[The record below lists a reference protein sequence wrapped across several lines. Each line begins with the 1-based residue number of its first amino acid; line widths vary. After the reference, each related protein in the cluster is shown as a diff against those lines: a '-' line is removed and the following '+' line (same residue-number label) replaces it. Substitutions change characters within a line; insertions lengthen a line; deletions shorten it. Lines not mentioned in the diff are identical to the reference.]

1 MASPNCF
8 ALAGSPRRRVQQLV
22 SCLGVSLALAV
33 SAAQAQPSPTD
44 TAPVGSLVANS
55 RAPKPVHS
63 ATGLVT
69 GVSDGDTF
77 YLVIDGQSTR
87 VRLAQIDAPEKAQ
100 PFGRR
105 SEAALREL
113 VWKRQVSVTWRQLDR
128 YQRPI
133 VQVRVDGLDVNAELV
148 RLGWAW
154 VYTQYATDSS
164 LNALE
169 QEARRERRGLWA
181 DAHPIE
187 PWEWRQGH
195 K

>member
-1 MASPNCF
+1 M
-8 ALAGSPRRRVQQLV
+8 
-22 SCLGVSLALAV
+22 ALAV
-33 SAAQAQPSPTD
+33 SAAQAQPFPSV
-44 TAPVGSLVANS
+44 TAPAGSLVIS
-55 RAPKPVHS
+55 PRAPKPVHS
-63 ATGLVT
+63 ATGFVT

-105 SEAALREL
+105 AEQALREL

-128 YQRPI
+128 YERPI
-133 VQVRVDGLDVNAELV
+133 VQVQVDGLDVNAELV

-154 VYTQYATDSS
+154 VYTQYATDRS

-187 PWEWRQGH
+187 PWEWRKEH

>member
-1 MASPNCF
+1 MTWLRYGQGA
-8 ALAGSPRRRVQQLV
+8 A
-22 SCLGVSLALAV
+22 LALALL
-33 SAAQAQPSPTD
+33 SAPACQAQLL
-44 TAPVGSLVANS
+44 TATAVVTSA
-55 RAPKPVHS
+55 RTQKPVHS
-63 ATGLVT
+63 ATGFVT

-77 YLVIDGQSTR
+77 YMVIDGQSTR

-105 SEAALREL
+105 AEQALREM
-113 VWKRQVSVTWRQLDR
+113 VGKREVSATWRHLDR

-133 VQVRVDGLDVNAELV
+133 VQVQVDGLDVNAELV

-154 VYTQYATDSS
+154 VFTQYATDRS
-164 LNALE
+164 LNTLE

-187 PWEWRQGH
+187 PWEWRKAH
-195 K
+195 R

>member
-1 MASPNCF
+1 MASPNSF
-8 ALAGSPRRRVQQLV
+8 ALAGFPMRAAKPLV
-22 SCLGVSLALAV
+22 SYLVVSLALVV
-33 SAAQAQPSPTD
+33 SAAQTQPSPSD
-44 TAPVGSLVANS
+44 TKPVGSLVASS

-154 VYTQYATDSS
+154 VYTQYATDRS